1 MKVRKIVAS
10 IIIIYNLIGL
20 IALFGLYP
28 NDPFYWDGSML
39 LFDFTFPITVIGFAL
54 RYVESGYPL
63 VVVTI
68 QLIILAI
75 TLFFGDVITKCI
87 IGFKKK

>member
-1 MKVRKIVAS
+1 MKTRKIVAS

-20 IALFGLYP
+20 ITLFGLYP
-28 NDPFYWDGSML
+28 DDPFYCDGSML
-39 LFDFTFPITVIGFAL
+39 VFDFTFPITVIGFAF

-68 QLIILAI
+68 QLIALAI
-75 TLFFGDVITKCI
+75 TLFIGDVITRWI
-87 IGFKKK
+87 IRSKKK